1 MLFRPTQ
8 QEDIPA
14 VMGIVRQA
22 QAYLKS
28 QGIDQWQNGYP
39 NGEVIAQDIAAGES
53 YVLLKDGQVVGTT
66 VISFRPEKNYEVIYE
81 GNWLSDA
88 PCAVIHR
95 ICVDD
100 ALKGQGL
107 SGRMI
112 AEAEAQCQER
122 GVASIKVDTHRKN
135 LSMQRLL
142 EKHGFARCGIIYSD
156 DGERIAFEKIL

>member
-122 GVASIKVDTHRKN
+122 GVTSIKVDTHRKN

-142 EKHGFARCGIIYSD
+142 EKHGCARCGIIYSD

>member
-122 GVASIKVDTHRKN
+122 GVTSIKVDTHRKN

-142 EKHGFARCGIIYSD
+142 EKHGFARCGHHLQ
-156 DGERIAFEKIL
+156 R

>member
-122 GVASIKVDTHRKN
+122 GVTSIKVDTHRKN

-142 EKHGFARCGIIYSD
+142 EKHRFARCGIIYSD